1 MTHALDIAV
10 MVLYFVGI
18 TAFGA
23 LFGRFTKSTKDFFMA
38 GQRFP
43 AWLIAVSCIATLVGS
58 YSFVKYASAGFKYGI
73 ASSQTYLNDWFW
85 MPLWMFGWLPILYFA
100 GIVTVPEYFT
110 RRFNSRVRVA
120 ATVVLLF
127 YLLGYIGINLY
138 TIGTA
143 LQGLFQLDT
152 GYILVFAV
160 VMAAMCMAYEFT
172 GGQTSVIFTDLLQ
185 GILLLVAG
193 LLLFFLGIAWL
204 GGFDSFWQLLPTGHG
219 RALPPFNADPKFN
232 FVGIFW
238 QDGLA
243 GGLAFYF
250 MNQGMLLRFLSA
262 RSAATARR
270 AAGWVILLLMP
281 ITAIAVSGAGW
292 VAAAI
297 HETGDELQGTDPEH
311 VFIAVS
317 DLLCGPGVFG
327 LVIAALLAALMSTT
341 DTLINASSS
350 VLVNDIYRPLQPGQ
364 DERHYLKVARWA
376 SLLAAVIGVLLVPLY
391 MVHGS
396 IYEAHG
402 FFMALITP
410 PMAVA
415 LLLAF
420 LWPRYNAA
428 GAMATLVGGIVLQ
441 FLSWPFQ
448 DLVAPFSHGVE
459 RIYDEAGVEQVSYKY
474 IRACFGMAVSL
485 GLGVVATLVT
495 AKPDAAG
502 IRGLTLWTCRQRASS
517 RLPAGRRP
525 SKVRTTIRD
534 AGDLPVAANAPT
546 DLPLAPALR
555 DALAV
560 RDGDLVFVDD
570 ARWWLGGLRSARCRV
585 VADQAK
591 PGHGIALP
599 TQVLK
604 KNRWQADQ
612 KVVLTRIE

>member
-1 MTHALDIAV
+1 MTNALDIAV
-10 MVLYFVGI
+10 LVLYFVGI
-18 TAFGA
+18 TTFGA
-23 LFGRFTKSTKDFFMA
+23 LFGRFTKNTRDFFLA

-43 AWLIAVSCIATLVGS
+43 AWLIAISCIATLVGS
-58 YSFVKYASAGFKYGI
+58 YSFVKYSAAGFQYGI

-110 RRFNSRVRVA
+110 RRFNKRVRLA
-120 ATVVLLF
+120 ATVILLF
-127 YLLGYIGINLY
+127 YLVGYVGINLY

-143 LQGLFQLDT
+143 LTGLFQLPET
-152 GYILVFAV
+152 YVLGFAV
-160 VMAAMCMAYEFT
+160 LMAAMCMAYEFT

-193 LLLFFLGIAWL
+193 LLLFFLGIVWL
-204 GGFDSFWQLLPTGHG
+204 GGFHNFWQLLPEGHG
-219 RALPPFNADPKFN
+219 RALPDFNANPRFN

-238 QDGLA
+238 QDGMA

-281 ITAIAVSGAGW
+281 ITAVAVSGAGW

-297 HETGDELQGTDPEH
+297 QATGQELQHTDPRH
-311 VFIAVS
+311 VFTEVTA
-317 DLLCGPGVFG
+317 LLCGPGVYG
-327 LVIAALLAALMSTT
+327 LVIAALLAALMSTA

-350 VLVNDIYRPLQPGQ
+350 VLVNDIYRPLRPQKTEQ
-364 DERHYLKVARWA
+364 HYLRVARWS
-376 SLLAAVIGVLLVPLY
+376 SLLAATVGVLLVPLY

-428 GAMATLVGGIVLQ
+428 GAMATLVGGIALQ

-448 DLVAPFSHGVE
+448 DLVTPFSHGIE
-459 RIYDEAGVEQVSYKY
+459 RIYNEAGVEQVSYKY
-474 IRACFGMAVSL
+474 IRACFGMAVSAAL
-485 GLGVVATLVT
+485 GIATTLWT
-495 AKPDAAG
+495 PPPDTER
-502 IRGLTLWTCRQRASS
+502 IRGLTLWTCRQRSS
-517 RLPAGRRP
+517 SKLPPGRRP
-525 SKVRTTIRD
+525 VRVHTTVRD
-534 AGDLPVAANAPT
+534 GGEGESGNLCDVHLPASM
-546 DLPLAPALR
+546 R

-560 RDGDLVFVDD
+560 QDGDLVFVDD
-570 ARWWLGGLRSARCRV
+570 ARWWLCGLRSVRCRV
-585 VADQAK
+585 TAGGAPAD
-591 PGHGIALP
+591 GLALP
-599 TQVLK
+599 TRILK
-604 KNRWQADQ
+604 KNSWQADQ
-612 KVVLTRIE
+612 RVVLTRME

>member
-1 MTHALDIAV
+1 MTNAIDIAV
-10 MVLYFVGI
+10 LVVYFLGI
-18 TAFGA
+18 TTFGA
-23 LFGRFTKSTKDFFMA
+23 LFGRFTKSTRDFFLA

-43 AWLIAVSCIATLVGS
+43 AWLIAISCIATLVGS
-58 YSFVKYASAGFKYGI
+58 YSFVKYAAAGFQYGI

-85 MPLWMFGWLPILYFA
+85 MPLWMFGWLPILYFG

-110 RRFNSRVRVA
+110 RRFNKRVRLA
-120 ATVVLLF
+120 ATVILLF
-127 YLLGYIGINLY
+127 YLVGYIGINLY

-143 LQGLFQLDT
+143 LQGMFHLPDT
-152 GYILVFAV
+152 YVLVFAA

-193 LLLFFLGIAWL
+193 LLLFLLGIAWL
-204 GGFDSFWQLLPTGHG
+204 GGFHNFWELLPEGHG
-219 RALPPFNADPKFN
+219 RALPAFNDNPRFN

-238 QDGLA
+238 QDGMA

-281 ITAIAVSGAGW
+281 ITAVAVSGAGW

-297 HETGDELQGTDPEH
+297 HSTGKALVGVEPRH
-311 VFIAVS
+311 VFTDVTA
-317 DLLCGPGVFG
+317 LLCGPGVFG

-350 VLVNDIYRPLQPGQ
+350 VIVNDVYRPLRPGRS
-364 DERHYLKVARWA
+364 ERHYLRVARWS
-376 SLLAAVIGVLLVPLY
+376 SLLAAVLGILLVPLY

-428 GAMATLVGGIVLQ
+428 GAMATLVGGIALQ

-448 DLVAPFSHGVE
+448 DLVTPFSHGIQ
-459 RIYDEAGVEQVSYKY
+459 RIYDAAGVEQVSYKY
-474 IRACFGMAVSL
+474 IRACFGMAVSAM
-485 GLGVVATLVT
+485 LGVAATLWT
-495 AKPDAAG
+495 PPPDAER
-502 IRGLTLWTCRQRASS
+502 IRGLTLWTCRQRFSS
-517 RLPAGRRP
+517 RPSRGRRP
-525 SKVRTTIRD
+525 RKVRTRLLD
-534 AGDLPVAANAPT
+534 SGEAPAPPGEVV
-546 DLPLAPALR
+546 DLPLPAAMR

-560 RDGDLVFVDD
+560 RDGDLVFLDD
-570 ARWWLGGLRSARCRV
+570 ARWWLCGLRSARCRV
-585 VADQAK
+585 VAGAPAGD
-591 PGHGIALP
+591 GIGIP
-599 TQVLK
+599 TWILK
-604 KNRWQADQ
+604 KNRWQVDQ

>member
-1 MTHALDIAV
+1 MTNALDITV
-10 MVLYFVGI
+10 LVLYFVGI

-58 YSFVKYASAGFKYGI
+58 YSFVKYAAVGFEHGI

-110 RRFNSRVRVA
+110 RRFNPRVRLA

-143 LQGLFQLDT
+143 LQGLFQVGD

-160 VMAAMCMAYEFT
+160 VMAAMCMVYEFT

-193 LLLFFLGIAWL
+193 LLLFCLGIAYV
-204 GGFDSFWQLLPTGHG
+204 GGFQNFWELLPEGHG
-219 RALPPFNADPKFN
+219 RALPPFNDSPHFN

-262 RSAATARR
+262 RSSATARR

-281 ITAIAVSGAGW
+281 LTAIAVSGAGW
-292 VAAAI
+292 VASAI
-297 HETGDELQGTDPEH
+297 HAGGEELQGAEARHIFVQVTN
-311 VFIAVS
+311 
-317 DLLCGPGVFG
+317 LLCGPGVFG

-350 VLVNDIYRPLQPGQ
+350 VMVNDIYKPLRPGR
-364 DERHYLKVARWA
+364 DERHYLKVARWT

-410 PMAVA
+410 PMATA
-415 LLLAF
+415 LLLAL
-420 LWPRYNAA
+420 LWPRYNAT
-428 GAMATLVGGIVLQ
+428 GAMATLVGGIALQ

-448 DLVAPFSHGVE
+448 DLVAPFSHGID
-459 RIYDEAGVEQVSYKY
+459 RIYDDAGVEQVSYKY
-474 IRACFGMAVSL
+474 IRACFGMVVSL
-485 GLGVVATLVT
+485 GLGVGGTLLGSR
-495 AKPDAAG
+495 PDPER
-502 IRGLTLWTCRQRASS
+502 IRGLTIWTCRQRASS
-517 RLPAGRRP
+517 KVPAGSRRP
-525 SKVRTTIRD
+525 RKVHTRVGD
-534 AGDLPVAANAPT
+534 AGDLPTAAGQLT
-546 DLPLAPALR
+546 DLKLPLAMR
-555 DALAV
+555 EALAV
-560 RDGDLVFVDD
+560 QDGDLVFVDD

-585 VADQAK
+585 AAGDMD
-591 PGHGIALP
+591 GDGIQLP
-599 TQVLK
+599 TQILK
-604 KNRWQADQ
+604 KNCWQADQ
-612 KVVLTRIE
+612 KVVLARIE